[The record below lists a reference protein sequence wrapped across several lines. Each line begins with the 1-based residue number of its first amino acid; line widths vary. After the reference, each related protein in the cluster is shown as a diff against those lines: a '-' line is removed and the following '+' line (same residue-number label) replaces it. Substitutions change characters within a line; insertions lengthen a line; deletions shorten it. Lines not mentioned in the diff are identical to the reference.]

1 VLAADNLMYCS
12 PLANSL
18 LEVLNSRYAVMFSLD
33 LTAPEAKDAVVAAV
47 SHPQYKLKWVPP
59 NKRDEITSV
68 FVDVVDRA
76 NKLSLVQVLQRL
88 TMNKM
93 ITAME
98 SLLLMDPTLGHHL
111 LVLAMSY
118 LANDDKSLD
127 TLHLFPSVKRIF
139 MRYNTALPSSAAVER
154 LFSSAGLIA
163 SPRRNRLTDSNF
175 EKLLLLKMNK

>member
-1 VLAADNLMYCS
+1 
-12 PLANSL
+12 
-18 LEVLNSRYAVMFSLD
+18 MFSLD

-76 NKLSLVQVLQRL
+76 NKLSLVQTSGAAETENEQDDYGYR
-88 TMNKM
+88 
-93 ITAME
+93 E
-98 SLLLMDPTLGHHL
+98 SSADGSNSRASAASQ
-111 LVLAMSY
+111 AMSY

-127 TLHLFPSVKRIF
+127 TLHLFPFVKRVF